1 MSTSGDYKQQ
11 HLIKMANQIA
21 SSIPTREDIPGQISA
36 HMRQFWTSEM
46 LKTLREIAAE
56 TPDILSED
64 VHSAL
69 QSLSS
74 RTGSGGDAF
83 GHPGVGFDTA
93 FLTRKAP
100 NAHHK
105 KALSGTP

>member
-1 MSTSGDYKQQ
+1 MSTLGNCKQQ
-11 HLIKMANQIA
+11 HLIKWANQIA

-56 TPDILSED
+56 MPDILSED

-69 QSLSS
+69 QSL
-74 RTGSGGDAF
+74 
-83 GHPGVGFDTA
+83 
-93 FLTRKAP
+93 
-100 NAHHK
+100 
-105 KALSGTP
+105 

>member
-21 SSIPTREDIPGQISA
+21 HSMPSRDDKPGQISA

-46 LKTLREIAAE
+46 QQTLRQIASE
-56 TPDILSED
+56 TPDLLSED

-69 QSLSS
+69 QSL
-74 RTGSGGDAF
+74 
-83 GHPGVGFDTA
+83 
-93 FLTRKAP
+93 
-100 NAHHK
+100 
-105 KALSGTP
+105 

>member
-21 SSIPTREDIPGQISA
+21 SNIPTKEDIPGQISA

-46 LKTLREIAAE
+46 QQTLRDIAAE

-64 VHSAL
+64 VHTAL
-69 QSLSS
+69 RSL
-74 RTGSGGDAF
+74 
-83 GHPGVGFDTA
+83 
-93 FLTRKAP
+93 
-100 NAHHK
+100 
-105 KALSGTP
+105 

>member
-1 MSTSGDYKQQ
+1 MSISGDCKQQ

-21 SSIPTREDIPGQISA
+21 RSVPTREDIPRQISA

-46 LKTLREIAAE
+46 LRTLRAIAAE

-69 QSLSS
+69 QSLQ
-74 RTGSGGDAF
+74 
-83 GHPGVGFDTA
+83 
-93 FLTRKAP
+93 
-100 NAHHK
+100 
-105 KALSGTP
+105 

>member
-11 HLIKMANQIA
+11 HLFKLANQSA
-21 SSIPTREDIPGQISA
+21 TSFPTREDIPGQISA
-36 HMRQFWTSEM
+36 HMRQFWTTEM

-69 QSLSS
+69 QSL
-74 RTGSGGDAF
+74 
-83 GHPGVGFDTA
+83 
-93 FLTRKAP
+93 
-100 NAHHK
+100 
-105 KALSGTP
+105 

>member
-21 SSIPTREDIPGQISA
+21 RSVPTPEDTPEQISA

-46 LKTLREIAAE
+46 LQTLREIAAE

-69 QSLSS
+69 QSL
-74 RTGSGGDAF
+74 
-83 GHPGVGFDTA
+83 
-93 FLTRKAP
+93 
-100 NAHHK
+100 
-105 KALSGTP
+105 

>member
-11 HLIKMANQIA
+11 HLIKWANQIA
-21 SSIPTREDIPGQISA
+21 SSIPTREDIPGQVGA
-36 HMRQFWTSEM
+36 HMRQFWTTEM

-69 QSLSS
+69 QSL
-74 RTGSGGDAF
+74 
-83 GHPGVGFDTA
+83 
-93 FLTRKAP
+93 
-100 NAHHK
+100 
-105 KALSGTP
+105 

>member
-21 SSIPTREDIPGQISA
+21 SSIPTQYDIPGQISA
-36 HMRQFWTSEM
+36 HMRQFWTTEM

-69 QSLSS
+69 QSL
-74 RTGSGGDAF
+74 
-83 GHPGVGFDTA
+83 
-93 FLTRKAP
+93 
-100 NAHHK
+100 
-105 KALSGTP
+105 

>member
-1 MSTSGDYKQQ
+1 MSTSSDYKQR

-21 SSIPTREDIPGQISA
+21 SNIPTKDDIPGQISA

-46 LKTLREIAAE
+46 QQTLREIAAE

-69 QSLSS
+69 RSL
-74 RTGSGGDAF
+74 
-83 GHPGVGFDTA
+83 
-93 FLTRKAP
+93 
-100 NAHHK
+100 
-105 KALSGTP
+105 

>member
-21 SSIPTREDIPGQISA
+21 SNIPTRVGIPGQISA

-46 LKTLREIAAE
+46 LKSLREIAAE
-56 TPDILSED
+56 TPEILSED

-69 QSLSS
+69 QSL
-74 RTGSGGDAF
+74 
-83 GHPGVGFDTA
+83 
-93 FLTRKAP
+93 
-100 NAHHK
+100 
-105 KALSGTP
+105 